1 MKNKR
6 IRIIII
12 VTFTA
17 LSGVIITQSFWMTN
31 ALQLKQELFNQNV
44 NLGLKSV
51 ANQIMLLQTGLD
63 TVELDQANANYTLH
77 KQFILSLEPALIDSM
92 LSTQFRA
99 LDVCD
104 EYYYGIF
111 EIATNEFVLVN
122 NPAYA
127 ERITESVNQTNIS
140 CVFQEDQFALAVY
153 FAHNRVFVIN
163 QMQIY
168 ILLSVLFILIIIAGF
183 WFIIN
188 MLFKQKRISEI
199 KNDFVNNMTHE
210 FKTPIATISV
220 SSEMLM
226 NEHIAGDAAKA
237 RQYARIIY
245 DENNRL
251 REQVDHVLQV
261 AMLERRDFQLKLTEF
276 DAHET
281 IEEVISKFEITINT
295 RGGTFHKR
303 LNAARPFINADKNHF
318 TNVVQ
323 NLIDNGIKYSPEKPQ
338 ITVSTRSSNEGFYVE
353 IEDQGIGIEPHNQKL
368 IFEQFHRIHTGDVHD
383 VKGFGIG
390 LYYVKTVT
398 EAHGGAVTVTSRSG
412 RGSNFTVFIPSVP
425 NEISLN
431 GNGKKE

>member
-12 VTFTA
+12 ITFTA

-63 TVELDQANANYTLH
+63 TIEMDEAHAHYTLH

-92 LSTQFRA
+92 ISAQFRA

-104 EYYYGIF
+104 EYYYGIY
-111 EIATNEFVLVN
+111 EIGTDEFVLIN
-122 NPAYA
+122 NSAFE
-127 ERITESVNQTNIS
+127 ERIIESVNQTNIS
-140 CVFQEDQFALAVY
+140 CVFQEDQFVLAVY
-153 FAHNRVFVIN
+153 FAHNRVFVLN
-163 QMQIY
+163 QMQFY
-168 ILLSVLFILIIIAGF
+168 IGMSVLFILIIIAGF

-188 MLFKQKRISEI
+188 MLFRQKKISEI

-210 FKTPIATISV
+210 LKTPIATISV

-226 NEHIAGDAAKA
+226 NDHIAGDVFKS
-237 RQYARIIY
+237 RQYAKIIY

-261 AMLERRDFQLKLTEF
+261 AMLEKRDFQLKLSEF

-281 IEEVISKFEITINT
+281 IDQVIRKFDLTINT
-295 RGGTFHKR
+295 RDGAFHKR
-303 LNAARPFINADKNHF
+303 LNAAQPAINADKNHF
-318 TNVVQ
+318 INVIQ
-323 NLIDNGIKYSPEKPQ
+323 NLIDNAIKYSPEKPQ
-338 ITVSTRSSNEGFYVE
+338 VTISTRSSNEGFYLE

-390 LYYVKTVT
+390 LYYVKTVI
-398 EAHGGAVTVTSRSG
+398 EAHGGKVSVTSRAG
-412 RGSNFTVFIPSVP
+412 KGSSFTVFIPAVP
-425 NEISLN
+425 DETSIK

>member
-12 VTFTA
+12 ITFTA

-63 TVELDQANANYTLH
+63 AVELDLTNAHYTLH

-104 EYYYGIF
+104 EYYYGIY
-111 EIATNEFVLVN
+111 EIASNEFVLIN
-122 NPAYA
+122 NPAF
-127 ERITESVNQTNIS
+127 EEGVIESVNQTNIS
-140 CVFQEDQFALAVY
+140 CIFQEDQFALAVF

-163 QMQIY
+163 QMQVY

-188 MLFKQKRISEI
+188 MLFKQKRISVI

-226 NEHIAGDAAKA
+226 NDLLSGDASKS
-237 RQYARIIY
+237 RLYARIIY

-261 AMLERRDFQLKLTEF
+261 AMLERHDFQLKLSEF
-276 DAHET
+276 DAHE
-281 IEEVISKFEITINT
+281 IIDQIIRKFDISMNT

-303 LNAARPFINADKNHF
+303 LNAAQPAINADKNHF

-338 ITVSTRSSNEGFYVE
+338 VTVSTRSSNEGFYLE
-353 IEDQGIGIEPHNQKL
+353 IEDRGIGIEPHNQKL

-398 EAHGGAVTVTSRSG
+398 EAHGGSVRVTSRAG
-412 RGSNFTVFIPSVP
+412 KGSSFTVFIPLVSD
-425 NEISLN
+425 EISLK
-431 GNGKKE
+431 GNGKEK